1 MSARSELD
9 SITAVCVTY
18 NSRALIEDIAA
29 QLRPFARAIVIDN
42 GSSDGTAA
50 EVARRLP
57 WVELIAFAENR
68 GFGAANNAAMRA
80 VATPCALLLNPDCRI
95 EPDSVLALAA
105 CMASHG
111 NAALIA
117 PQGWRGVGLPQKS
130 WRPPFFAEQPPGPY
144 RVPDAVVRAD
154 WLHGS
159 CLLADTAAFAHIDG
173 FDERFFLYYEDDD
186 LCLRLRAAGYDCLL
200 QPAANAV
207 HPGGGSS
214 GTGWRVEFIKRF
226 HYARSRQIA
235 LRRYVGRRAAGLHL
249 ARLLAAALPAMAFYS
264 LVGRPRDTVKWAG
277 WGMAALCATLSL
289 NALAAKV
296 R

>member
-1 MSARSELD
+1 MSARPELD
-9 SITAVCVTY
+9 PITAVCVTY
-18 NSRALIEDIAA
+18 NSRALIEELAA

-42 GSSDGTAA
+42 GSRDGTAA
-50 EVARRLP
+50 EVARRMP
-57 WVELIAFAENR
+57 WVRTIALGENH

-80 VATPCALLLNPDCRI
+80 VATPYALLLNPDCRI

-105 CMASHG
+105 CMAAHR
-111 NAALIA
+111 NAALVA
-117 PQGWRGVGLPQKS
+117 PQGWRGADSPQKS
-130 WRPPFFAEQPPGPY
+130 WRPAFFAAQPPGPY
-144 RVPDAVVRAD
+144 RVPHAVVSAD

-159 CLLADTAAFAHIDG
+159 CLLADTAAFARIGG

-200 QPAANAV
+200 QPAASAV
-207 HPGGGSS
+207 HPGGGSC

-235 LRRYVGRRAAGLHL
+235 LRRYVGRCAAGLHL
-249 ARLLAAALPAMAFYS
+249 VRLLAAALPAMAFYA

-277 WGMAALCATLSL
+277 WGLAALCAALSW